1 LFSIDAVTSVITA
14 GIVFAKIPE
23 TKPQSDEGDQAVES
37 GMLATFKGYFK
48 VLADSAYIS
57 FVLISTLMTLVYLQL
72 YSTFSVYLR
81 DVHAIAP
88 DGYGALMSM
97 NASLVV
103 LLQFWVTRRVSSR
116 PPLLMMGLGTAFYM
130 VGFTLFGIVST
141 WSYFAVA
148 MVLVTIGEMIVMPV
162 SQALVAHFAPDDMR
176 GRYMAIFGLSWGIP
190 QMIGPAAAGLI
201 MDYIDPYLVWYLC
214 GLLSG
219 IALLGFYILHIRTRN
234 RIQTAETESSPM
246 PSTV

>member
-1 LFSIDAVTSVITA
+1 
-14 GIVFAKIPE
+14 
-23 TKPQSDEGDQAVES
+23 
-37 GMLATFKGYFK
+37 
-48 VLADSAYIS
+48 
-57 FVLISTLMTLVYLQL
+57 
-72 YSTFSVYLR
+72 
-81 DVHAIAP
+81 
-88 DGYGALMSM
+88 
-97 NASLVV
+97 
-103 LLQFWVTRRVSSR
+103 
-116 PPLLMMGLGTAFYM
+116 GLGTAFYM